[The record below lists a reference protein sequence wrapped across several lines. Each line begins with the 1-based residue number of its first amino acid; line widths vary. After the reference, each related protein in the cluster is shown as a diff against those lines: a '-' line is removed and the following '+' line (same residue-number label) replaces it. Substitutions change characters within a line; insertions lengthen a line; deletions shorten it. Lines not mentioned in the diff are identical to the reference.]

1 MTERN
6 HTLSKDKL
14 AEFKETQKDDKKKH
28 ALHCSLKIYKNERHQ
43 LVLKEKNGREIYKH
57 FKLFFVIFHFFLFL
71 YFFIYC
77 SFHLLH
83 SNQTVVITGST

>member
-1 MTERN
+1 MLFWKYRVDEKIKKRN

-43 LVLKEKNGREIYKH
+43 LVLKEKKRPRN
-57 FKLFFVIFHFFLFL
+57 L
-71 YFFIYC
+71 
-77 SFHLLH
+77 
-83 SNQTVVITGST
+83 QTF

>member
-43 LVLKEKNGREIYKH
+43 LVLKEKNGRGIYKH
-57 FKLFFVIFHFFLFL
+57 FKLFFVIFHFF
-71 YFFIYC
+71 YFFISLFIVHFIYFIQIRM
-77 SFHLLH
+77 S
-83 SNQTVVITGST
+83 